1 MGKGKAVR
9 IMVKNAGSVD
19 MAMYMCKGMVVPCG
33 ARFQMR
39 SPVKAG

>member
-19 MAMYMCKGMVVPCG
+19 MAMYMCKGMFLSCDVRFLMCVP
-33 ARFQMR
+33 A
-39 SPVKAG
+39 KAG